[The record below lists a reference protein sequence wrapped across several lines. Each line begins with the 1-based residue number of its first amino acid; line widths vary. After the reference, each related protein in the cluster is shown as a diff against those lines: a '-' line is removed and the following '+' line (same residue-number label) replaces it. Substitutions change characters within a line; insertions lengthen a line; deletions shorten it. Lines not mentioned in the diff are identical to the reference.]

1 MCKVPHPSRQPQPS
15 HPWVNS
21 AQTFQQ
27 EEDHRPN
34 KIHKQFTQ
42 ILLENLFRNEPK

>member
-1 MCKVPHPSRQPQPS
+1 MCKVPHPSHPQ
-15 HPWVNS
+15 VNS

-42 ILLENLFRNEPK
+42 ILLENLFRTETK